1 MIIIKYIGEGILIIL
16 LLLGVLIIY
25 YYVVS
30 LKHPQKSIPK
40 RRGLHVPDYVI
51 IVSVPINQWT
61 EHLFLRIGI
70 DLVDETHKYLYTGLL
85 INNDTSVYKLDDIWI
100 EKETKQETEYSKFIG
115 MAVDNYLL
123 TEKTKSNTTGIE
135 NLDRIEIK
143 LSDKNTNI
151 ETPSKNAFLHGVD
164 NFGEMKK
171 GVVLDGNTYIN
182 VNEQGNGFEIQPAPK
197 KKEK

>member
-1 MIIIKYIGEGILIIL
+1 MIIIKYIGVVLLIIL
-16 LLLGVLIIY
+16 LLLVLLAIY
-25 YYVVS
+25 YYINY
-30 LKHPQKSIPK
+30 LKHPQKQTSK
-40 RRGLHVPDYVI
+40 RQGLYRFDYLIIATVPE
-51 IVSVPINQWT
+51 NKWT

-123 TEKTKSNTTGIE
+123 SEKTKSNTTGIE
-135 NLDRIEIK
+135 NLNRIEIK

-151 ETPSKNAFLHGVD
+151 ETPSKNAFLHGAD
-164 NFGEMKK
+164 NFGKMKK
-171 GVVLDGNTYIN
+171 GVVLDGKTYTN
-182 VNEQGNGFEIQPAPK
+182 VNELGNGFKIQPAPK
-197 KKEK
+197 KKR

>member
-1 MIIIKYIGEGILIIL
+1 MIIIKYIGVGLLIIL
-16 LLLGVLIIY
+16 LLLLLLVIY
-25 YYVVS
+25 YYIKY
-30 LKHPQKSIPK
+30 LIHPQKQTSK
-40 RRGLHVPDYVI
+40 RQGLYRFDYLIIATVPE
-51 IVSVPINQWT
+51 NKWT

-70 DLVDETHKYLYTGLL
+70 DLADEPHTYLYKALL
-85 INNDTSVYKLDDIWI
+85 INNDTYVYKLDNIWI

-123 TEKTKSNTTGIE
+123 SKKTKSNTIGIE

-151 ETPSKNAFLHGVD
+151 ETPSKNTFLHGAD

-171 GVVLDGNTYIN
+171 GVVLDGNIYTYD
-182 VNEQGNGFEIQPAPK
+182 NEKDTGFEILPAPK
-197 KKEK
+197 KKR